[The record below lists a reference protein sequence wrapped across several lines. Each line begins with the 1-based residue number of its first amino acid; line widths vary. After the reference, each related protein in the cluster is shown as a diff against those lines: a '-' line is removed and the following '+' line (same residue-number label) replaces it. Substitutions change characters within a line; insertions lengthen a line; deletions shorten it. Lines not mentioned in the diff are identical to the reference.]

1 MCKILGYFS
10 TRKGQIYS
18 SEEFR
23 KRYVV
28 VDYNLT
34 EMYLINL
41 NSRNKLFRKIKKLK
55 YRDIPKSGLRL
66 EK

>member
-1 MCKILGYFS
+1 MGYFS

-18 SEEFR
+18 NNKLK

-34 EMYLINL
+34 EMYLVNL
-41 NSRNKLFRKIKKLK
+41 ESRNKLFRKIRKLR
-55 YRDIPKSGLRL
+55 YRDIPSSGLQL
-66 EK
+66 EEK

>member
-1 MCKILGYFS
+1 MGYFS

-18 SEEFR
+18 NEKCR

-41 NSRNKLFRKIKKLK
+41 ESKNKLFRKIRKLK
-55 YRDIPKSGLRL
+55 YRDIPNSGLQL
-66 EK
+66 EEK